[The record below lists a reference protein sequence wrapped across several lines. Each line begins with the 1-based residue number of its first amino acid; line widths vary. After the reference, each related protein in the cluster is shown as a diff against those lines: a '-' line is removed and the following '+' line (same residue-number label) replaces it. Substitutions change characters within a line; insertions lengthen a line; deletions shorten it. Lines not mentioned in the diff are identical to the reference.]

1 MVFDKMQHHYCY
13 QYTNG
18 VSHYNKTRKNKYKKQ
33 NQTVLIFRFCDCPH
47 RKFKS
52 IYKLLKLKPLV
63 TRLTSKISKIS
74 FFFSITFYY
83 EKTQFQHCVSKEFPL
98 GLRQSLDHG
107 KKSKIW
113 YASQICMSSLRRGH
127 ANFLCIVP
135 ILVCVLPKRAPKI
148 SQISTLQ

>member
-13 QYTNG
+13 QYTYG
-18 VSHYNKTRKNKYKKQ
+18 VSHCNKTRKNKYKKQ

-52 IYKLLKLKPLV
+52 IYILKLKLLV

-74 FFFSITFYY
+74 FFFFNNIFHS
-83 EKTQFQHCVSKEFPL
+83 EKTQFQHCVSKAFPL
-98 GLRQSLDHG
+98 GLRQFLDHG

-113 YASQICMSSLRRGH
+113 NASQICMSSLRRGY

-135 ILVCVLPKRAPKI
+135 ILVYVLPKRAPEN
-148 SQISTLQ
+148 Q